1 MALHD
6 MESNMD
12 SEIITLSD
20 GYELTNDELHEW
32 YQELDAL
39 RDSGD
44 INMFGAPRW
53 LMDSF
58 DLGRV
63 AAREIFAMWTKQFDP
78 HESIHN
84 D

>member
-1 MALHD
+1 M
-6 MESNMD
+6 MR
-12 SEIITLSD
+12 
-20 GYELTNDELHEW
+20 